1 MMVGVYKIESPSGRI
16 YIGQSTD
23 IDKRFSYYKKLK
35 CKTQAKLYR
44 SLLKYGVE
52 SHSFEVIWLCSQ
64 YELNYFERKFQLKYN
79 SVESGLNLRLTA
91 DEERS
96 GYMSDET
103 KLKMKNSSLNKVP
116 PSRKGKKHTA
126 ESKMKMS
133 LIQKKLNK
141 DGRMYSEDSR
151 FFSKERRLKMSI
163 SKRKKVIDTTTG
175 FIYESVKELSELIKV
190 KHGTLISW
198 LNGNRGNKT
207 SYRYLNSIPSIPD
220 FEFEEGQG

>member
-52 SHSFEVIWLCSQ
+52 SHSFEVIWLCNQ

-126 ESKMKMS
+126 ESKIKMS
-133 LIQKKLNK
+133 LIHKEINK
-141 DGRMYSEDSR
+141 DGL
-151 FFSKERRLKMSI
+151 SKERRLKMSI
-163 SKRKKVIDTTTG
+163 SKRKKVIDITTG
-175 FIYESVKELSELIKV
+175 FIYGSVKELSDLIKV

-198 LNGNRGNKT
+198 LNGNRSNKT